1 MWKKFGHDYLK
12 AVAKKELPFNP
23 SAKVIDE
30 SFKRIDTDFMTMI
43 DLNDNGQLTAY
54 VDEISQADTHK
65 EKEIVGALNE
75 LYQASPDI
83 PFIVA
88 MMNIPNAT
96 GAEQDKAFAATV
108 KMLRT
113 ILLNT
118 AINALTTESG
128 IDKVLS
134 FYHGGPMLIIH
145 ERLPWTQA
153 VLNHPDE
160 FKDCLI
166 AVYPD
171 RNMRWRVQSLP
182 VSKAQRFKN
191 RLSAP
196 KEWRGLNDVELDKV
210 TGLKNLTFIHKS
222 GFTGG
227 AQSYED
233 NLELAKLWLEL
244 GEKSE

>member
-1 MWKKFGHDYLK
+1 MLLQLK
-12 AVAKKELPFNP
+12 
-23 SAKVIDE
+23 
-30 SFKRIDTDFMTMI
+30 
-43 DLNDNGQLTAY
+43 
-54 VDEISQADTHK
+54 
-65 EKEIVGALNE
+65 
-75 LYQASPDI
+75 
-83 PFIVA
+83 
-88 MMNIPNAT
+88 
-96 GAEQDKAFAATV
+96 
-108 KMLRT
+108 
-113 ILLNT
+113 
-118 AINALTTESG
+118 
-128 IDKVLS
+128 
-134 FYHGGPMLIIH
+134 GPMLIIH

-153 VLNHPDE
+153 VLNHPNE

-227 AQSYED
+227 AQTYED

-244 GEKSE
+244 GEKAE